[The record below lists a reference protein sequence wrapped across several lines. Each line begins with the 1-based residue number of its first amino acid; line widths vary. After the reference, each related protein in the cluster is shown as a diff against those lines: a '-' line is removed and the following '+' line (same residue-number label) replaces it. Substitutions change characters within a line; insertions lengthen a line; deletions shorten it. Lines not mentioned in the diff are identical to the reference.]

1 MPARFSA
8 GVGALELLVFG
19 KRFVA
24 GYRAPRADR
33 TPNGAAATELT
44 RPGTD
49 LAHGVPNERRRE
61 RFVTYPA
68 LEPSERFGSRP
79 LERLTMALRVGGTL
93 RRTLAKVQTAK
104 LIRLDCAPGAW
115 LDVLLVE
122 FPGYGRSSGTPSQ
135 ETITG
140 AVLAAHEWTQ
150 TRGMINSQK
159 IVAYGRSLGGGAAA
173 ILAARRPTAALLLE
187 STFTSVRSFAHDFWL
202 PEFVVL
208 DSFDTLA
215 VLVAYDG
222 PVLVLHGNHDEVVPV
237 HHAEELARAA
247 RNSELE
253 LASCGHNDCP
263 PPWAKV
269 RRFLVA
275 RGIIAN

>member
-1 MPARFSA
+1 
-8 GVGALELLVFG
+8 
-19 KRFVA
+19 
-24 GYRAPRADR
+24 
-33 TPNGAAATELT
+33 
-44 RPGTD
+44 
-49 LAHGVPNERRRE
+49 
-61 RFVTYPA
+61 
-68 LEPSERFGSRP
+68 
-79 LERLTMALRVGGTL
+79 
-93 RRTLAKVQTAK
+93 
-104 LIRLDCAPGAW
+104 
-115 LDVLLVE
+115 
-122 FPGYGRSSGTPSQ
+122 
-135 ETITG
+135 
-140 AVLAAHEWTQ
+140 
-150 TRGMINSQK
+150 MINSQK